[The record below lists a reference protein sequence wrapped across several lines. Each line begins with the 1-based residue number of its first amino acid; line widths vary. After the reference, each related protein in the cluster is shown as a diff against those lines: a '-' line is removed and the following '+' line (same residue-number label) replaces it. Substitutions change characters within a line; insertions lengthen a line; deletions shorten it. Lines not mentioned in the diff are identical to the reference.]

1 MEGLIENEPDD
12 SYILKEDKLNL
23 IKIIKNI
30 YNNKFPWADEVLLR
44 VLIKKHYNNVI
55 NNINKDEYINEL
67 KNNDIDTLLNQ
78 I

>member
-55 NNINKDEYINEL
+55 NNINKYEYINEL

>member
-1 MEGLIENEPDD
+1 MEGLIENEADD

-23 IKIIKNI
+23 IRIIKNI
-30 YNNKFPWADEVLLR
+30 YNNKFAWADEVLLR

-55 NNINKDEYINEL
+55 NNINKYEYINEL

>member
-1 MEGLIENEPDD
+1 MEGLIENEADD

-30 YNNKFPWADEVLLR
+30 YNNKFQWADEVLLR